1 MEEAAQAAEAR
12 VADEGVHAVV
22 ASFTPSFSY
31 QHLANAACYLQTPC
45 KANGGTLPVFVAT
58 NRDAGDRIGRYV
70 LPASGPIVAAVG
82 VAAGRDDVVDVG
94 KPSTELMRTVLTA
107 RRLDASRTLMVGDRL
122 DTDVLWANASGVS
135 SLLVLTGVS
144 SASDASRLP
153 PGDPRAPRYVSPSL
167 ASALKP

>member
-1 MEEAAQAAEAR
+1 M
-12 VADEGVHAVV
+12 
-22 ASFTPSFSY
+22 
-31 QHLANAACYLQTPC
+31 
-45 KANGGTLPVFVAT
+45 PVFVAT

-153 PGDPRAPRYVSPSL
+153 PGDPRVPRYVSPSL